1 MPLTFAPTCWRKG
14 FIELLYLCGMKIHQK
29 PKHTVY
35 IYDKEKA
42 SEQRHSQG
50 LEMEEYRRKLADE
63 AMTDDSMMAG
73 F

>member
-1 MPLTFAPTCWRKG
+1 MMF
-14 FIELLYLCGMKIHQK
+14 QS
-29 PKHTVY
+29 TVY

-73 F
+73 FWNLSRTARVYAVREDFITFTVIVS